1 MQPKGKVRTM
11 TVLFSELLIPGW
23 AQGPTAKIGLG
34 DVTWAYEDAP
44 VISYTDY
51 ATNSATNYSA
61 EKNKPATGGYK
72 RADNPFAPEIK
83 QQVAVITLPCHGV
96 DPELFFSDSAPVIA
110 QAKVLCA
117 GCPVKAKCLAGAIS
131 RAEPCGVWGG
141 ELFDEGQIIQ
151 SKRTPGRP
159 AKVAQAS

>member
-1 MQPKGKVRTM
+1 M

-23 AQGPTAKIGLG
+23 AEGPTAKIGLA
-34 DVTWAYEDAP
+34 DVTWAYDDAP

-51 ATNSATNYSA
+51 STNSTANSTYAKSSTA
-61 EKNKPATGGYK
+61 KGYYK

-83 QQVAVITLPCHGV
+83 SPAQPLSLPCHTA
-96 DPELFFSDSAPVIA
+96 DPELFFSESAPVIA
-110 QAKVLCA
+110 QAKALC
-117 GCPVKAKCLAGAIS
+117 GLCPMRAKCLTAALS

-151 SKRTPGRP
+151 SKRLPGRP
-159 AKVAQAS
+159 AKVAVAS

>member
-1 MQPKGKVRTM
+1 M

-23 AQGPTAKIGLG
+23 AEGPTAKIGLA
-34 DVTWAYEDAP
+34 DVTWAYDGAP

-51 ATNSATNYSA
+51 STNSTANSTYAKSSTA
-61 EKNKPATGGYK
+61 KGDYK

-83 QQVAVITLPCHGV
+83 SPAQPLSLPCHTA
-96 DPELFFSDSAPVIA
+96 DPELFFSESAPVIA
-110 QAKVLCA
+110 QAKALC
-117 GCPVKAKCLAGAIS
+117 GLCPMRAKCLTAALS

-151 SKRTPGRP
+151 SKRLPGRP
-159 AKVAQAS
+159 AKVAVAS

>member
-1 MQPKGKVRTM
+1 MRTM

-23 AQGPTAKIGLG
+23 AEGPTAKIGLA
-34 DVTWAYEDAP
+34 DVTWAYDNAP

-51 ATNSATNYSA
+51 STNSTANSTYAKSSTA
-61 EKNKPATGGYK
+61 KGDYK

-83 QQVAVITLPCHGV
+83 SPAQPLALPCHTA
-96 DPELFFSDSAPVIA
+96 DPELFFSESAPVIA
-110 QAKVLCA
+110 QAKALC
-117 GCPVKAKCLAGAIS
+117 GLCPMRAKCLTAALS

-151 SKRTPGRP
+151 SKRLPGRP
-159 AKVAQAS
+159 AKVAVAS

>member
-1 MQPKGKVRTM
+1 M

-34 DVTWAYEDAP
+34 DITWAYEDAP
-44 VISYTDY
+44 AISYTDY
-51 ATNSATNYSA
+51 ATNSATNYLA
-61 EKNKPATGGYK
+61 EKSKPAKGGYK
-72 RADNPFAPEIK
+72 RADNPFTPEIK
-83 QQVAVITLPCHGV
+83 EQALVMSLPCHSS

-110 QAKVLCA
+110 QAKALCA

>member
-1 MQPKGKVRTM
+1 M

-23 AQGPTAKIGLG
+23 AEGPAAKIGLA
-34 DVTWAYEDAP
+34 DVTWAYDDAP

-51 ATNSATNYSA
+51 STNSTANSTYAKSSTA
-61 EKNKPATGGYK
+61 KGDYK

-83 QQVAVITLPCHGV
+83 SPAQPLSLPCHTA
-96 DPELFFSDSAPVIA
+96 DPELFFSESAPVIA
-110 QAKVLCA
+110 QAKALC
-117 GCPVKAKCLAGAIS
+117 GLCPVRAKCLTAALS

-151 SKRTPGRP
+151 SKRLPGRP
-159 AKVAQAS
+159 AKVAVAS

>member
-1 MQPKGKVRTM
+1 M

-23 AQGPTAKIGLG
+23 AEGPTAKIGLA
-34 DVTWAYEDAP
+34 DVTWAYDDAP

-51 ATNSATNYSA
+51 STNSTANSTYAKSSTA
-61 EKNKPATGGYK
+61 KGDYK

-83 QQVAVITLPCHGV
+83 SPAQPLSLPCHTA
-96 DPELFFSDSAPVIA
+96 DPELFFSESAPVIA
-110 QAKVLCA
+110 QAKALC
-117 GCPVKAKCLAGAIS
+117 GLCPVRAKCLTAALS

-151 SKRTPGRP
+151 RKRLPGRP
-159 AKVAQAS
+159 AKVAVAS

>member
-1 MQPKGKVRTM
+1 M

-23 AQGPTAKIGLG
+23 AEGPTAKIGLA
-34 DVTWAYEDAP
+34 DVTWAYDDAP

-51 ATNSATNYSA
+51 STNS
-61 EKNKPATGGYK
+61 TGNSTYAKSSMAKGDYK

-83 QQVAVITLPCHGV
+83 SPAQPLSLPCHTA
-96 DPELFFSDSAPVIA
+96 DPELFFSESAPVIA
-110 QAKVLCA
+110 QAKALC
-117 GCPVKAKCLAGAIS
+117 GLCPVRAKCLTAALS

-151 SKRTPGRP
+151 SKRLPGRP
-159 AKVAQAS
+159 AKVAAAS

>member
-1 MQPKGKVRTM
+1 M

-23 AQGPTAKIGLG
+23 AEGPTAKIGLG
-34 DVTWAYEDAP
+34 DITWAYEDAP

-51 ATNSATNYSA
+51 AANSTATIA
-61 EKNKPATGGYK
+61 NKSYQTKVEYK
-72 RADNPFAPEIK
+72 RADNPFTPEIK
-83 QQVAVITLPCHGV
+83 EQALVMSLPCHSS

-110 QAKVLCA
+110 QAKALCA

-141 ELFDEGQIIQ
+141 ELFDEGQVIQ